1 MLLQAWVALCSAAL
15 RPDLVFPAIV
25 IYMPALFRFSVAAS
39 VALLSCALSGC
50 VSAPKPEQVQASSG
64 DALSAAVVGW
74 ELAAVRYA
82 EEDSSERLAEL
93 TAAGTELDSEI
104 ARCTAEN
111 CAPEAL
117 VQHYRRLLQF
127 ENERLLPTSE
137 AEQSGEGELT
147 EVDTAGVA
155 EAQVAMGESLSA
167 TLNLLTGRDLRELI
181 ALNEPVRAS
190 LNEWLT
196 WMRPQ
201 LIEAHENY
209 QFMRGRMWPVY
220 QEAGLPEALLFG
232 ILAKESAG
240 KVHAV
245 SRAGAAGPLQ
255 FMPATGARYGLRR
268 GADGFDDRFDPE
280 LATRANVKYISDRLR
295 EFNNDLAFALA
306 AYNGGE
312 GRALRLYQSSR
323 QKNYWAAN
331 VSGRLPAETRDYVP
345 MVLAAAWLFLH
356 ADEYG
361 LQFPNVVSQ
370 EVELAVLRD
379 TSINELA
386 ICLGQEGTRSGWF
399 RALRNLNPKLLPQ
412 TPVSAGTSLKVPMP
426 VVALYNQNCV
436 QGERASDAALIAAA
450 AKTHTINPVV
460 ANSYKVR
467 SGDTLA
473 SISRRHGC
481 SSPQALASANGIA
494 APQFLIRPGQT
505 LRLSGCRG

>member
-1 MLLQAWVALCSAAL
+1 MNVSLQQKPFSCLSAAL
-15 RPDLVFPAIV
+15 VLALAGCASSPK
-25 IYMPALFRFSVAAS
+25 PALGDR
-39 VALLSCALSGC
+39 
-50 VSAPKPEQVQASSG
+50 APA
-64 DALSAAVVGW
+64 DALSVAVVGW

-82 EEDSSERLAEL
+82 EEDSAERLADL
-93 TAAGTELDSEI
+93 NAAGELLEREI
-104 ARCTAEN
+104 GECAAVP

-127 ENERLLPTSE
+127 ETERLLPVSE
-137 AEQSGEGELT
+137 AEQSGEGER
-147 EVDTAGVA
+147 VDLAETPVEATVA
-155 EAQVAMGESLSA
+155 ENLNA
-167 TLNLLTGRDLRELI
+167 TLNLLKGRDLRELI
-181 ALNEPVRAS
+181 DLNEPVRAA

-268 GADGFDDRFDPE
+268 SADGFDDRFDPE
-280 LATRANVKYISDRLR
+280 LATRANAKYIADRLA
-295 EFNNDLAFALA
+295 EFNNDLAFVLA

-323 QKNYWAAN
+323 QKNYWASN

-356 ADEYG
+356 AEEYG
-361 LQFPNVVSQ
+361 LQFPQVLSEEADLQ
-370 EVELAVLRD
+370 LARD
-379 TSINELA
+379 SSINALS

-412 TPVSAGTSLKVPMP
+412 TALPAGSSLKVPQP
-426 VVALYNQNCV
+426 VVALYAQNCV
-436 QGERASDAALIAAA
+436 AGERAEDASLIAAA
-450 AKTHTINPVV
+450 ARTHTINP
-460 ANSYKVR
+460 AIASASSYRVR

-481 SSPQALASANGIA
+481 RSPQALASANGIA
-494 APQFLIRPGQT
+494 PPRYLIKPGQT
-505 LRLSGCRG
+505 LRLSGCKG

>member
-1 MLLQAWVALCSAAL
+1 MNVSRHLSVVCLAAL
-15 RPDLVFPAIV
+15 LP
-25 IYMPALFRFSVAAS
+25 LFLAG
-39 VALLSCALSGC
+39 CA
-50 VSAPKPEQVQASSG
+50 SAPKPTVAANTSG

-82 EEDSSERLAEL
+82 EDESSDKLAEL
-93 TAAGTELDSEI
+93 SAAGEVLERELSQCAADQ
-104 ARCTAEN
+104 

-127 ENERLLPTSE
+127 ENERLLPTSD
-137 AEQSGEGELT
+137 AVQTDEGQVQL
-147 EVDTAGVA
+147 A
-155 EAQVAMGESLSA
+155 EASDPDTEADSHAAVDESLNA
-167 TLNLLTGRDLRELI
+167 TLNLLKGRDLRELI
-181 ALNEPVRAS
+181 DLNEPVRAA

-201 LIEAHENY
+201 LIEAYENY

-280 LATRANVKYISDRLR
+280 LATRANAKYIGERLA
-295 EFNNDLAFALA
+295 EFNNDLAFVLA

-323 QKNYWAAN
+323 QKNYWASN
-331 VSGRLPAETRDYVP
+331 VNGRLPSETRDYVP

-361 LQFPNVVSQ
+361 LQFPQVVTD
-370 EVELAVLRD
+370 EAELQLARAS
-379 TSINELA
+379 SINELS

-412 TPVSAGTSLKVPMP
+412 TALPSGTTIRVPQP
-426 VVALYNQNCV
+426 VVAQYAQNCV
-436 QGERASDAALIAAA
+436 SGERAEDASLIAAA
-450 AKTHTINPVV
+450 AKTHTINPVI

-473 SISRRHGC
+473 SIARRHGC
-481 SSPQALASANGIA
+481 RSPQALASANGIA
-494 APQFLIRPGQT
+494 APRYLIRPGQT
-505 LRLSGCRG
+505 LQLSGCRG